1 MKDKKDILLHVYGD
15 PGAEGNLRD
24 LLKDPELRREHEALS
39 EARFRM
45 DQLARQK
52 PDTAILAAVMT
63 EARNAAGTSLQGP
76 RVDRPPVWRS
86 RSLRRVLI
94 PALSMA
100 AVVVVAVGFG
110 LFSASNFN
118 PEQMTPGIVRA
129 DDVIAP
135 AESLLRPSP
144 LPPSLAL
151 QVAQDDYAPELVW
164 DDALKV
170 RELYRRIE
178 SLRPY
183 DELSWDDRSI
193 PLDAIPR
200 SIRPNQN
207 LQQAS
212 APRRN

>member
-15 PGAEGNLRD
+15 PEAEGNLRD
-24 LLKDPELRREHEALS
+24 LLKDPELRREYEALS

-45 DQLARQK
+45 DQLPRQK
-52 PDTAILAAVMT
+52 PDVAILAAVMA

-94 PALSMA
+94 PALSLAA
-100 AVVVVAVGFG
+100 AVVIAVGYG

-129 DDVIAP
+129 DDLIIP
-135 AESLLRPSP
+135 AESLLRPTP
-144 LPPSLAL
+144 LPPGLAR
-151 QVAQDDYAPELVW
+151 QVVQNDYDPVLAW
-164 DDALKV
+164 DDAMKV

-178 SLRPY
+178 SLRPD

-200 SIRPNQN
+200 SISPNQN
-207 LQQAS
+207 LQRAS